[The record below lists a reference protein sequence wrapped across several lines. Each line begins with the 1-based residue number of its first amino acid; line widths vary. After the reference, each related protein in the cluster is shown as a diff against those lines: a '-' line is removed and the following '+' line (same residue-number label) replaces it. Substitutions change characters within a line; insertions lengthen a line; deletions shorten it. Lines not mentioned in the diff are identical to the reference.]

1 MVARN
6 GRGMCDYH
14 VQENHRNESDD
25 KIQELRRQVEL
36 LTMQLDQQNVSN
48 KSGELKTCYS
58 SDKADFLSS
67 SCGGYFGVL
76 DSLIVNLPPIFDCC
90 LEVDCELCSSKQT
103 EQFGIDEFCGVE
115 EKNSPAVHVDAKEEV
130 FELLDEVDGGS
141 VNFVDMI
148 GRVLEHVIE
157 YKRAIC
163 EFHTKV
169 NCVSEQVDFIGAH
182 AFSVKLPKK
191 LVDLVN
197 EMKYGEMNL
206 WVAKPNKIED
216 FLQSNNKKIF

>member
-1 MVARN
+1 MVARS

-48 KSGELKTCYS
+48 KSGELK
-58 SDKADFLSS
+58 
-67 SCGGYFGVL
+67 G
-76 DSLIVNLPPIFDCC
+76 
-90 LEVDCELCSSKQT
+90 SKQI

-130 FELLDEVDGGS
+130 FEWLDEVDGGS

-148 GRVLEHVIE
+148 ARVLEHAIE
-157 YKRAIC
+157 YERAIC
-163 EFHTKV
+163 KFHTKV
-169 NCVSEQVDFIGAH
+169 NCVSEQFDFIGAH

-206 WVAKPNKIED
+206 WVAKPNKMED
-216 FLQSNNKKIF
+216 FCNPITRKYSKYLFYWSGRHQFQRKRVKKQIMRN